1 MILNMEHDD
10 FSGDISSDEADDF
23 EYHHEHELKREYFEF
38 SKLHLEILKMYT
50 CKVLSKACL
59 KLG

>member
-10 FSGDISSDEADDF
+10 FSDDISSDEVDDF

-38 SKLHLEILKMYT
+38 SKLHLEIFKMCT

>member
-10 FSGDISSDEADDF
+10 FSGDISSDEIDDF
-23 EYHHEHELKREYFEF
+23 EHHHEHELKREHFEF
-38 SKLHLEILKMYT
+38 SKMHLGILKMYT

>member
-1 MILNMEHDD
+1 MEHDD
-10 FSGDISSDEADDF
+10 FSSDISSDEADDF
-23 EYHHEHELKREYFEF
+23 EYYHEHELKIEYSEF
-38 SKLHLEILKMYT
+38 GKLHLEILKMCT